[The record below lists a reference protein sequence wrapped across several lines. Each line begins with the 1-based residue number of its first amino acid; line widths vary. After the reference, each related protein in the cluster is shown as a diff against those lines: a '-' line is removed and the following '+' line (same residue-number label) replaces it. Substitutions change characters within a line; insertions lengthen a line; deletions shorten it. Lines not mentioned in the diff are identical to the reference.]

1 MERGHNHGSAF
12 NFRRF
17 NEIHEQIILQIETT
31 SGPGALFPIESEH
44 GLRNSKSLTEPL
56 RP

>member
-17 NEIHEQIILQIETT
+17 NEIHGRIILQIETT

-56 RP
+56 RA